1 MGLASHMPSSLS
13 LGREPRL
20 HSVLS
25 WSSQMSI
32 CKACVG
38 FTCVCLKEIGRAD
51 TIGCLVQYD
60 IMYNIEPRRVSLFDA
75 FAQPRLAFTGLYLV
89 DIERRLL

>member
-1 MGLASHMPSSLS
+1 MRVFKKDWAGGHHRS
-13 LGREPRL
+13 
-20 HSVLS
+20 
-25 WSSQMSI
+25 
-32 CKACVG
+32 
-38 FTCVCLKEIGRAD
+38 
-51 TIGCLVQYD
+51 IGCLVQYN